1 MKNEIQQ
8 ELFALHPYDVVKATY
23 KDSVY
28 YIAGAYNISAYVP
41 PDIKEGHEKVE
52 LQASLDRFLRI
63 HPECNELKVPKFD
76 VVLLDDKFTSVQ
88 FVNMFCTDVL
98 HFSPEECFDVVEAL
112 NSVGTYHV
120 GTYSDEM
127 AQTIGHL
134 LEEANIQLKQN
145 LGWDKIERDPAEEHY
160 KNSMVVLEKL
170 IRRDY
175 PADI

>member
-28 YIAGAYNISAYVP
+28 YIAGAYNISEYVP
-41 PDIKEGHEKVE
+41 SDINEENEKVE
-52 LQASLDRFLRI
+52 LQTSLDRFLRI
-63 HPECNELKVPKFD
+63 HPECNILKVPKYD
-76 VVLLDDKFTSVQ
+76 LVLLDDKFTSIQ
-88 FVNMFCTDVL
+88 FVNMFCSDVL
-98 HFSPEECFDVVEAL
+98 HFSEDRCFEVVEAL
-112 NSVGTYHV
+112 NSVGSYHV

-134 LEEANIQLKQN
+134 LEEANVQLKQN
-145 LGWDKIERDPAEEHY
+145 LGWDKIERDPTEENY
-160 KNSMVVLEKL
+160 NNSMVVLEKL

>member
-28 YIAGAYNISAYVP
+28 YIAGTYNISAYVTN
-41 PDIKEGHEKVE
+41 DISEGNEKVE
-52 LQASLDRFLRI
+52 LQASLDRFLRTN
-63 HPECNELKVPKFD
+63 PECNVLKVPKYD

-98 HFSPEECFDVVEAL
+98 HFTPERCFEAVEAL
-112 NSVGTYHV
+112 NSVGSYHV
-120 GTYSDEM
+120 GVYSDEM

-134 LEEANIQLKQN
+134 LEEANLQLKQN
-145 LGWDKIERDPAEEHY
+145 LGWDKIERDQAEEHY
-160 KNSMVVLEKL
+160 NNSMIVLEKL

-175 PADI
+175 PADL